1 MDEFQYDVMKFVFK
15 FPFKLS
21 SSSDGTDTSSKQDF
35 NEIDSAAKPHFYM
48 RTKVTDYG
56 EVLDRLY
63 DES

>member
-1 MDEFQYDVMKFVFK
+1 MKFVFK

-21 SSSDGTDTSSKQDF
+21 SSSDGTDTSSKQDC
-35 NEIDSAAKPHFYM
+35 NEIDSGAKPHFYM
-48 RTKVTDYG
+48 RTKVRDYG

>member
-1 MDEFQYDVMKFVFK
+1 MKFIFK

-21 SSSDGTDTSSKQDF
+21 SSSSDATDTSSSY

-48 RTKVTDYG
+48 RTKVRDYG